1 MTLTVRLQPDLAS
14 ALELHCAER
23 GVTKSLVVQQ
33 VLAEYLAR
41 PGSQRGARR
50 AAATAQAAEPSANYR
65 AFEASGLI
73 GCVEGVGRQTRR
85 GARGDPAQPGGE
97 AGQARRARCAGSG
110 RQAGKPHQASLGPMI
125 ERSAVRAPTCGR
137 CRRAM
142 RC

>member
-33 VLAEYLAR
+33 ALAEYLAR

-50 AAATAQAAEPSANYR
+50 AAATAQAAEPSANYL

-73 GCVEGVGRQTRR
+73 GCVEGVG
-85 GARGDPAQPGGE
+85 PADK
-97 AGQARRARCAGSG
+97 AGVRAAIRHSLEVKQARRDARAA
-110 RQAGKPHQASLGPMI
+110 QAVAVRPASRTKP
-125 ERSAVRAPTCGR
+125 RSAR
-137 CRRAM
+137 
-142 RC
+142 